1 MSDPGP
7 SFAERALAS
16 VQERR
21 FSRVGLT
28 PLGPSGSLL
37 DLCRDALRSPVAS
50 PGLSELSTGA
60 RRIAVLISDSTRDEP
75 REEML
80 DALFEILPRSAATL
94 VVATGTH
101 GRGDDVVP
109 SRFRDLPVVVHE
121 GTDLASTVDLGTT
134 SRGTRVRVLREAA
147 EADLIVVTGRI
158 RPHYFA
164 GYSGGVKG
172 LFPGCAYKEDILKN
186 HLLKADP
193 TARLGRTDGNVCRAD
208 MEEAARLVKSKVFVL
223 NVLADCDGSP
233 RRAASGD
240 PIAAHRALVADAKA
254 LFSVRV
260 PRAPV
265 VVVADRPP
273 VTRSLY
279 QASKLLPPAG
289 AVLEDGGTVVLLAEC
304 DKGIEPVE
312 RVNEGI
318 YRLGVARAL
327 PPSHRV
333 ILVSTL
339 PRETVARSYA
349 EYAPDLSSAL
359 DMARAGRGDVIPVI
373 WRAGEAI
380 VEAA

>member
-1 MSDPGP
+1 MSGP

-16 VQERR
+16 VREGCLST
-21 FSRVGLT
+21 FGLISRGGAG
-28 PLGPSGSLL
+28 PLLS
-37 DLCRDALRSPVAS
+37 LCREALRAPIGSPA
-50 PGLSELSTGA
+50 LSELARGA
-60 RRIAVLISDSTRDEP
+60 RRIAVIVSDSTRDEP

-80 DALFEILPRSAATL
+80 DALFEILPRDAAML

-101 GRGDDVVP
+101 GSGDDVIP
-109 SRFRDLPVVVHE
+109 ERFRSLPVIVHDGAE
-121 GTDLASTVDLGTT
+121 LESTVDLGTT
-134 SRGTRVRVLREAA
+134 VRGTRVRIRREVAD
-147 EADLIVVTGRI
+147 ADLIVVTGRI

-208 MEEAARLVKSKVFVL
+208 MEEAARLVKSNVFVL
-223 NVLADCDGSP
+223 NVLADCDGAP
-233 RRAASGD
+233 RIAASGD
-240 PIAAHRALVADAKA
+240 PIAAHRRLVAEAHA
-254 LFSVRV
+254 LFSIKV
-260 PRAPV
+260 PRSPV
-265 VVVADRPP
+265 IVVADRPP

-289 AVLEDGGTVVLLAEC
+289 AALEDGGTVVLLAEC
-304 DKGIEPVE
+304 DQGIEPIE

-327 PPSHRV
+327 PPVHRV

-349 EYAPDLSSAL
+349 EFARDLPSAL
-359 DMARAGRGDVIPVI
+359 DMARVARGDVVPVI

>member
-1 MSDPGP
+1 MSEPGP

-16 VQERR
+16 ARGRR
-21 FSRVGLT
+21 FSKVGLT
-28 PLGPSGSLL
+28 PRGPSGSLL
-37 DLCRDALRSPVAS
+37 DLCRAALRSPVAS
-50 PGLSELSTGA
+50 PGLPELLRNSP
-60 RRIAVLISDSTRDEP
+60 RIAVIISDSTRDEP

-80 DALFEILPRSAATL
+80 DALFEVLPRGGVTL
-94 VVATGTH
+94 TIATGTH
-101 GRGDDVVP
+101 GSGEDVVP
-109 SRFRDLPVVVHE
+109 DRFRDLPLIVHD
-121 GTDLASTVDLGTT
+121 GTDVASTVELGTT
-134 SRGTRVRVLREAA
+134 ARGTRVRMLREVAD
-147 EADLIVVTGRI
+147 ADLIVVTGRI

-193 TARLGRTDGNVCRAD
+193 TARLGRTDDNVCRAD
-208 MEEAARLVKSKVFVL
+208 MEEAARLVRGKVFVL

-233 RRAASGD
+233 RSAASGD
-240 PIAAHRALVADAKA
+240 PIAAHRALVSDAKS
-254 LFSVRV
+254 LFSIRV

-289 AVLEDGGTVVLLAEC
+289 AVLEDGGTVVLVAEC
-304 DKGIEPVE
+304 DGGIEPIE

-359 DMARAGRGDVIPVI
+359 DMARAARDDVIPVI